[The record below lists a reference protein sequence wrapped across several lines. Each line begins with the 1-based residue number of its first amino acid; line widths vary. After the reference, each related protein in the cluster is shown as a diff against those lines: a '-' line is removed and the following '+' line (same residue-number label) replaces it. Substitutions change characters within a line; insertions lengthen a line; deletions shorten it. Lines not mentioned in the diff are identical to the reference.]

1 MIITGTKQKPTNL
14 LTMLTK
20 NVTILYTNINSLR
33 NKVQNLE
40 WESKQFSNIDVISL
54 TETSLGPEI
63 NTGEVEIEGYELLR
77 NDRSEICVKIKSK
90 KKKQKNRMH
99 YKY

>member
-1 MIITGTKQKPTNL
+1 M
-14 LTMLTK
+14 
-20 NVTILYTNINSLR
+20 LR

-63 NTGEVEIEGYELLR
+63 NTGELAIEGYELLR
-77 NDRSEICVKIKSK
+77 NDRSEICIKIKSK
-90 KKKQKNRMH
+90 KRKIGCTINMNDKLKKNLRVPTTFAFV
-99 YKY
+99 